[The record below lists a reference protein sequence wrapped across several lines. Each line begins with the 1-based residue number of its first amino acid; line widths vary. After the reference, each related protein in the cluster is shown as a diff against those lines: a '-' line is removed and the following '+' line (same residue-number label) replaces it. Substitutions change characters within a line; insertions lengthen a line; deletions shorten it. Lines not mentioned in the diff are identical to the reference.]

1 MAALDVIYVAGS
13 GRSGT
18 TVLDRVL
25 GTLEGVT
32 SFNELYCLLTDG
44 VVNND
49 NCACGARFNDCG
61 FWREAIARSI
71 DGPTHMARVRDLYE
85 RIDHMHVFP
94 KIYTGLMGGKLRAEV
109 DEYRDWLERLY
120 VALADLAGTRI
131 LVDSSKVPTRALL
144 LSRIPGIRV
153 HVVHVVRDVRAVAY
167 AWQKEKFNPAYQRM
181 LPTYDA
187 LRTARFWY
195 ARNIF
200 SELLAPCSASYTRVS
215 YEAFCARPREV
226 LPDLVRRLPPVADRE
241 LAFAADGSLDLQSF
255 HSIGGNPDRFRNG
268 PTQLRLDTAWVEKL
282 RPPTRRALTLLGY
295 PLLARYGYLGRFRP
309 ERLVAE
315 A

>member
-1 MAALDVIYVAGS
+1 MAELDVIYVAGS

-44 VVNND
+44 VENND
-49 NCACGARFNDCG
+49 NCACGARFSDCG
-61 FWREAIARSI
+61 FWREVMARSF
-71 DGPTHMARVRDLYE
+71 DGPAHIARVRELYD

-94 KIYTGLMGGKLRAEV
+94 QIYTGFMGGKLRAEV
-109 DEYRDWLERLY
+109 EEYRAWLKRFYLT
-120 VALADLAGTRI
+120 LAELAGTRI

-144 LSRIPGIRV
+144 LSQIPGIKV

-195 ARNIF
+195 ARNLF
-200 SELLAPCSASYTRVS
+200 SELLARRSTTYMRVS
-215 YEAFCARPREV
+215 YEAYCARPREV
-226 LPDLVRRLPPVADRE
+226 LSDLVRRLEPVAGRD

-282 RPPTRRALTLLGY
+282 RPATRRALTVLGY
-295 PLLARYGYLGRFRP
+295 PLLARYGYLGRLRP
-309 ERLVAE
+309 DRLVVE